1 VTRATSLLPRVVIKQ
16 RMHII
21 KDKRTEMYLT
31 FKDASEEKEYAS
43 WFLSASFLAVLVV
56 LILFVLSIRTLS
68 SGAGYG
74 QYS

>member
-1 VTRATSLLPRVVIKQ
+1 
-16 RMHII
+16 
-21 KDKRTEMYLT
+21 MYLT
-31 FKDASEEKEYAS
+31 FKDASKEKEYAS

-68 SGAGYG
+68 FGARYG

>member
-1 VTRATSLLPRVVIKQ
+1 
-16 RMHII
+16 
-21 KDKRTEMYLT
+21 MYLT

-56 LILFVLSIRTLS
+56 LILFVLSIRTLN